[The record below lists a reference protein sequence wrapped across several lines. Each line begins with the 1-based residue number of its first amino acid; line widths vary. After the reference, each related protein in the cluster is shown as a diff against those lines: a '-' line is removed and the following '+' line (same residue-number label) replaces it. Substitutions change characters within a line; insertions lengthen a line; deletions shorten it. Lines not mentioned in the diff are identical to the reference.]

1 MPITGNGHRSVKTIP
16 PSLDKAMDK
25 ANPTPKN
32 AAPNISIRNGP
43 VLELQV
49 DGPSGNALG
58 SNGRDNGKRKARSST
73 GNRKSYKEE
82 TDEDEDEEP
91 LVRQCGP

>member
-1 MPITGNGHRSVKTIP
+1 
-16 PSLDKAMDK
+16 MDK

-43 VLELQV
+43 VLEVQA
-49 DGPSGNALG
+49 DGANAKALG
-58 SNGRDNGKRKARSST
+58 TNGRDNGKRKARSST
-73 GNRKSYKEE
+73 GNKKSYKED

-91 LVRQCGP
+91 LVRQRNP